1 MRPPVPSTRL
11 PDWRLTDSRPTSAQ
25 PRRRHPRR
33 AIVTGAVAATALI
46 AAACSGSSTEVT
58 ADTSPTTAGASTSA
72 EVSTTDTAAPTTSES
87 TTTTAPATT
96 TTPPPPPNVY
106 ASMATPNPVTA
117 GHRFLVYVPHE
128 VSGTTMVIDPTT
140 QQVVNTFT
148 TGAESQHVVPSW
160 DMTTLYA
167 ISSRGDLVTPIDPAT
182 GNAGPAIEVEDPY
195 NLYFTPDGAEAIIV
209 EEGNQTLTFRD
220 AKTFAWHSAVQVP
233 CPGLNHLDYSA
244 DFSYFIATCEFEG
257 TMIKFDMASRQMVG
271 KMTIDM
277 TPSGQVPRNGHAQ
290 PQDVRLSADGAIFY
304 VADLQSA
311 GVYLI
316 DGTTMTQ
323 IGYVPTGVGAHGLYP
338 SRDGRKLY
346 VVNRGTPIVGGPP
359 GGQGSISVIDFATR
373 AVEVTWPIPGGGSPD
388 MGNLTPDGTQLWLGG
403 RYDGEIYAVDTRTG
417 ELAARIP
424 VGRNPHGLTVWPQP
438 GRMSLG
444 HTGNMR

>member
-1 MRPPVPSTRL
+1 
-11 PDWRLTDSRPTSAQ
+11 
-25 PRRRHPRR
+25 
-33 AIVTGAVAATALI
+33 
-46 AAACSGSSTEVT
+46 
-58 ADTSPTTAGASTSA
+58 
-72 EVSTTDTAAPTTSES
+72 
-87 TTTTAPATT
+87 
-96 TTPPPPPNVY
+96 
-106 ASMATPNPVTA
+106 MATPNPVTA

-148 TGAESQHVVPSW
+148 TGAESQHVAELGHDDALRHLLTWRP
-160 DMTTLYA
+160 
-167 ISSRGDLVTPIDPAT
+167 RHPHRPGD

-220 AKTFAWHSAVQVP
+220 AKTFAWHSAVYVP
-233 CPGLNHLDYSA
+233 CPPQPPRLPA

-257 TMIKFDMASRQMVG
+257 TMIKFDMASLLMVG

-338 SRDGRKLY
+338 SREGCKLY